1 MAANFVIADPSVGAP
16 SPISV
21 SDSVQRWPLGAIANG
36 VDVNTGTTNIGGG
49 QFIYCQGSN
58 VASSGQWVQIQ
69 NNSAVLLTNNI
80 SQKFPVGVVGALL
93 SATNCYG
100 WVQVQG
106 LCDYARGT
114 NSSIAAGVAL
124 YGGSV
129 NGYVNSASV
138 DGGFILG
145 AICPVSYTSSQ
156 SNNMTV
162 QLHYPVVHGSSAAV

>member
-1 MAANFVIADPSVGAP
+1 MSTFKIVEPEIGAP
-16 SPISV
+16 SPV
-21 SDSVQRWPLGAIANG
+21 SATATVQGWPLGYLARAADQQTGSANFG
-36 VDVNTGTTNIGGG
+36 AG

-58 VASSGQWVQIQ
+58 VASVGQFVQIQ

-80 SQKFPVGVVGALL
+80 SQKFPVGVAAGVL
-93 SATNCYG
+93 SATNVYG

-138 DGGFILG
+138 DGGFVLG
-145 AICPVSYTSSQ
+145 LVAPVSYTSSQ
-156 SNNMTV
+156 SQSLTV
-162 QLHYPVVHGSSAAV
+162 QLNFPVVHGSSAAV